1 MYVYYIYVLYIYMY
15 VHIIYVYTYLIYM
28 LILWDFVG
36 LFPMSHPPSHL
47 HPTTWPCEAAALLQ
61 RQVLL
66 CHLCHLRL
74 QRVGSG

>member
-1 MYVYYIYVLYIYMY
+1 
-15 VHIIYVYTYLIYM
+15 M

-36 LFPMSHPPSHL
+36 PFPMSHPPSHL